1 MSYNAKIRAD
11 AISPNPIDDALFI
24 KMPESLKFSLKTHIM
39 MTSFLLYLNENVYS
53 KLPRKG

>member
-1 MSYNAKIRAD
+1 MSYNAKICAD
-11 AISPNPIDDALFI
+11 AMNPNPIDDALFI
-24 KMPESLKFSLKTHIM
+24 KMAENLKFSLKTHIM